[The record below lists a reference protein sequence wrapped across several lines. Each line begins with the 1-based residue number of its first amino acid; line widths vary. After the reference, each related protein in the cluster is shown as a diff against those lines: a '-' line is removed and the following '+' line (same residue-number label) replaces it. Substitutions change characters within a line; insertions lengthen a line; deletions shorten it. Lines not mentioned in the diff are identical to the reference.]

1 MTDSEKTKKAQQIE
15 EMQKI
20 ICNRCGQFDGC
31 SISCKAH
38 KDLAEA
44 FYKAGYRQVD
54 NIGDFTVY
62 GFKNGYVKALVE
74 KDEEIKKLKA
84 EYKAFAKNM
93 ENVLEIEK
101 KNAVETATAKIIG
114 HLADLFGCPC
124 NYSFA
129 DNDVGEYMG
138 EYCENK
144 YDDNCTCNDIECWS
158 RVLNRWVNEE

>member
-1 MTDSEKTKKAQQIE
+1 MKNKLIRRFGNYDGQRKNQRVASKIEILSTQNKGLEIAFDRLERTTD
-15 EMQKI
+15 
-20 ICNRCGQFDGC
+20 
-31 SISCKAH
+31 
-38 KDLAEA
+38 DLELS
-44 FYKAGYRQVD
+44 
-54 NIGDFTVY
+54 N
-62 GFKNGYVKALVE
+62 KN
-74 KDEEIKKLKA
+74 LKSVLA
-84 EYKAFAKNM
+84 KELTEHEAFAKNM

-129 DNDVGEYMG
+129 DNDMGEYMG

-144 YDDNCTCNDIECWS
+144 YDDNCTCNDIECWR

>member
-1 MTDSEKTKKAQQIE
+1 MTDSEKIKKAQQIE

-44 FYKAGYRQVD
+44 FYNIGYRKVD

-84 EYKAFAKNM
+84 EHEAFTKNM
-93 ENVLEIEK
+93 KNVLEIEN
-101 KNAVETATAKIIG
+101 KNAVKEFAGKLKNAVIAIMILWTASGIDMCLLTKST
-114 HLADLFGCPC
+114 
-124 NYSFA
+124 NY
-129 DNDVGEYMG
+129 
-138 EYCENK
+138 
-144 YDDNCTCNDIECWS
+144 
-158 RVLNRWVNEE
+158 

>member
-1 MTDSEKTKKAQQIE
+1 MTDSEKIRELQAKIE
-15 EMQKI
+15 ILSTQNKGLEI
-20 ICNRCGQFDGC
+20 AFDRLERTTD
-31 SISCKAH
+31 
-38 KDLAEA
+38 DLELSNKNLKSVLAKELTEHEA
-44 FYKAGYRQVD
+44 F
-54 NIGDFTVY
+54 T
-62 GFKNGYVKALVE
+62 
-74 KDEEIKKLKA
+74 
-84 EYKAFAKNM
+84 KNM
-93 ENVLEIEK
+93 KNVLETEK